1 MRFFVVCLVFVCFLI
16 LVFSCG
22 FLVVSRFLFLG
33 LSVCLVAWVVWR
45 GDRLAA
51 GLSSWRAVWCLS
63 LSLSL
68 SLSLPRSL
76 STSLSGLGDGVGLVG
91 RVGWGD
97 VKGCQTRKP
106 PEPQTKKNHKNHKKT
121 TLKNQKK
128 QKPKNPKM

>member
-1 MRFFVVCLVFVCFLI
+1 MVCLVFVCFLI

-63 LSLSL
+63 LSLSASF
-68 SLSLPRSL
+68 SLHFSV
-76 STSLSGLGDGVGLVG
+76 GVGG
-91 RVGWGD
+91 WGGVGWEGG
-97 VKGCQTRKP
+97 VG
-106 PEPQTKKNHKNHKKT
+106 
-121 TLKNQKK
+121 
-128 QKPKNPKM
+128 